1 MELDIASD
9 DRRKPPP
16 QMRMAIESSLIHS
29 SRALQSTLHLVDN
42 GGELILVQRMLW
54 PDHYAHD
61 DGSYRTKRSRKYE
74 AWRVDF
80 DAGILVP
87 VKGFNWRALFISM
100 SRAISVS
107 AETLPFVAAD
117 TIYFGY
123 CGNLERYSLAD
134 GSIERLWTYTLRR
147 VQCNI
152 LPREWKQ
159 PEMKENW
166 LRVSLFKKQKK
177 DSHYKHI
184 ALKNLHAA
192 KVVEQTS
199 SPGLMPIAWWPSGSA
214 TAMSHGWTPT
224 KRVGDVA

>member
-1 MELDIASD
+1 MDDNNNSTYNTSSAALPFAGRFYRATDRVIMELDIASD
-9 DRRKPPP
+9 DCRKPPLRI
-16 QMRMAIESSLIHS
+16 RMAIESSLIHS

-134 GSIERLWTYTLRR
+134 GSIERFEPCTIVDCLSYCIQGFGL
-147 VQCNI
+147 I
-152 LPREWKQ
+152 L
-159 PEMKENW
+159 
-166 LRVSLFKKQKK
+166 
-177 DSHYKHI
+177 
-184 ALKNLHAA
+184 
-192 KVVEQTS
+192 
-199 SPGLMPIAWWPSGSA
+199 
-214 TAMSHGWTPT
+214 
-224 KRVGDVA
+224 

>member
-9 DRRKPPP
+9 DRRKPPLR
-16 QMRMAIESSLIHS
+16 MRMAIESSLIHS

-134 GSIERLWTYTLRR
+134 GSIERTRLDRFEPCTIVDCLSYCIQGFGL
-147 VQCNI
+147 I
-152 LPREWKQ
+152 L
-159 PEMKENW
+159 
-166 LRVSLFKKQKK
+166 
-177 DSHYKHI
+177 
-184 ALKNLHAA
+184 
-192 KVVEQTS
+192 
-199 SPGLMPIAWWPSGSA
+199 
-214 TAMSHGWTPT
+214 
-224 KRVGDVA
+224 

>member
-1 MELDIASD
+1 MDDNNNSTYNTSSAALPFAGRFYRATDKGIMELDIASD
-9 DRRKPPP
+9 DRRKPPLR
-16 QMRMAIESSLIHS
+16 MRMAIESSLIHS

-134 GSIERLWTYTLRR
+134 GSIERTRLDRFEPCTIVDCLSYCIQGFGL
-147 VQCNI
+147 I
-152 LPREWKQ
+152 L
-159 PEMKENW
+159 
-166 LRVSLFKKQKK
+166 
-177 DSHYKHI
+177 
-184 ALKNLHAA
+184 
-192 KVVEQTS
+192 
-199 SPGLMPIAWWPSGSA
+199 
-214 TAMSHGWTPT
+214 
-224 KRVGDVA
+224 